1 MTEFSF
7 CRYLRGT
14 WQRVLSSPALVSPVL
29 THHEEFALVDSDPIN
44 YFWNDIG
51 QALPWGRND
60 NSGFCLY
67 RFCPGFLR
75 SFTHVCHGLLLRTRK
90 SQCLPVLFDLAGT
103 PPHPLHLQAC
113 KALSH
118 APASRFPCSDL
129 SATMP
134 GLRVPSTPATLAPL
148 LGAEYTRPVP
158 SPPHIHLAGLL
169 C

>member
-67 RFCPGFLR
+67 CFCPGFLR
-75 SFTHVCHGLLLRTRK
+75 SFTHVCHGLLLCTRK

-103 PPHPLHLQAC
+103 PPTHCTYRLARPFLMPPPLVFR
-113 KALSH
+113 ALTCLL
-118 APASRFPCSDL
+118 PC
-129 SATMP
+129 
-134 GLRVPSTPATLAPL
+134 
-148 LGAEYTRPVP
+148 LGSEC
-158 SPPHIHLAGLL
+158 PPRQPP
-169 C
+169 